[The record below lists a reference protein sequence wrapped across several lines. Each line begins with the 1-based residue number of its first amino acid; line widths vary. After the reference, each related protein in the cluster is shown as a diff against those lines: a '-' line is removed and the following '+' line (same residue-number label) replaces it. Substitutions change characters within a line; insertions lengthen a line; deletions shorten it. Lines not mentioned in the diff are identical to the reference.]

1 MNMNID
7 KRNLPKPL
15 LKWVG
20 GKQKHIEHIINGFPK
35 EINNYH
41 EPFIGG
47 ASVLLA
53 LLWASKENIINIKGN
68 IFAYDL
74 NESLI
79 HTYENIKVRP
89 QELYDIFTPIIEEY
103 HSIVELKG
111 NQKPM
116 NEVEGLSSKESYYYW
131 IRKKFNQQE
140 DKKTIISSAYFIF
153 LNKTGF
159 RGMYREGPNGMNI
172 PYGHY
177 VNVVFTLEELSSI
190 SELLQP
196 VTFIHCDFS
205 EALSTTDDNDFI
217 YLDPPY
223 APENDNSFVGYTK
236 DGFDIEQHKKLFAMC
251 NDVSEKAKIMMSNAN
266 VPLIREYFNE
276 DIYDYKVISC
286 RRAINS
292 KNPGAK
298 TEEVV
303 ITNH

>member
-1 MNMNID
+1 MNID
-7 KRNLPKPL
+7 KKNLPHPL

-20 GKQKHIEHIINGFPK
+20 GKQKHIEHIINGFPS
-35 EINNYH
+35 EMNNYH

-47 ASVLLA
+47 GSVLLS
-53 LLWASKENIINIKGN
+53 LLWAKENNIINVTGDIY
-68 IFAYDL
+68 AYDF
-74 NESLI
+74 NGPLI
-79 HTYENIKVRP
+79 FTHKNIQMNP

-103 HSIVELKG
+103 HGIVEVKG

-116 NEVEGLSSKESYYYW
+116 NEEEGLSSKESYYYW

-140 DKKTIISSAYFIF
+140 DKNTIIASAYFIF

-177 VNVVFTLEELSSI
+177 VNVVFTLEELLSI
-190 SELLQP
+190 SKLLQS

-205 EALSTTDDNDFI
+205 QAFTSVLENDFI

-223 APENDNSFVGYTK
+223 APENDTSFVGYTK
-236 DGFDIEQHKKLFAMC
+236 DGFDIDQHKKLFAMC
-251 NDVSEKAKIMMSNAN
+251 NDVSEKAKLMMSNAN

-276 DIYDYKVISC
+276 DIYHYKVISC

-292 KNPGAK
+292 RNPGAK

-303 ITNH
+303 ITNY